1 MEKNMTDFE
10 KEVLKLELRNKPP
23 EYMNAREAALY
34 LNFSDF
40 IFNTEIK
47 DFLNSVR
54 FGKRINYKREDLDK
68 FLNRFLVSPK
78 KVFDC
83 GKRN

>member
-1 MEKNMTDFE
+1 MEKNLTDLE

-34 LNFSDF
+34 LNFSEF

-47 DFLNSVR
+47 DYLKSVR
-54 FGKRINYKREDLDK
+54 FGKRINYKRTDLDA
-68 FLNRFLVSPK
+68 FMENFLVSPK
-78 KVFDC
+78 RVLDY
-83 GKRN
+83 GKSR